1 MKYNDEYDMSNCGIY
16 VTLRRVSEQDEL
28 LGRFV
33 GEIGVFQCI
42 DPEDPKVALVKF
54 KDFSGY
60 RVYRNDL
67 DFFKTATI
75 ESILDAFNL
84 EDEEEVVARL
94 KKFIKQECDTNE
106 QIP

>member
-1 MKYNDEYDMSNCGIY
+1 MIDNNEYDMSNCGTY
-16 VTLRRVSEQDEL
+16 VTLRRVNEQDKL

-42 DPEDPKVALVKF
+42 DPEDPKVAIVKF
-54 KDFSGY
+54 RDFGGY

-67 DFFKTATI
+67 SFFKTATI

-84 EDEEEVVARL
+84 ENNTELVSRL
-94 KKFIKQECDTNE
+94 KKYVKKECDIIDE
-106 QIP
+106 